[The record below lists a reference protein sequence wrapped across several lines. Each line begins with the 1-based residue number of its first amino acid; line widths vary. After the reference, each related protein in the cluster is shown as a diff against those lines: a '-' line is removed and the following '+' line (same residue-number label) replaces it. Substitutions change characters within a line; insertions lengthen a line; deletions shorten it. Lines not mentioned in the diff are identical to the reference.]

1 MRVVNFRPFAA
12 ALGLALAIAAAGSV
26 TPPATR
32 GHEGIGLERFMYALG
47 QVESGGS
54 YTAYNSSSGAYGR
67 YQIIPSSWRAW
78 AQEVLGNAY
87 APMTPANQDKV
98 AAYKL
103 HQAYHKVGSWP
114 PVAYWWLTGRINTN
128 RSTWS
133 SFARSY
139 VDKIM
144 AIYNRTGDTTGSFA
158 GPTYQNAWYQETY
171 KYIGWSGGWLTG
183 DRPSYAGGSAKYSDQ
198 AGAWVTFKFTGRA
211 VTWYGLK
218 GAGAGVAKVYVDGAY
233 ARTVDAWSSTF
244 QPSTPLFSKSWSGSG
259 THTLSIRVEGTP
271 GRPSVVVDQFR
282 VTK

>member
-1 MRVVNFRPFAA
+1 
-12 ALGLALAIAAAGSV
+12 
-26 TPPATR
+26 
-32 GHEGIGLERFMYALG
+32 MYALG

-54 YTAYNSSSGAYGR
+54 YTARNSSTGAYGR

-87 APMTPANQDKV
+87 APMTPENQDKV

-103 HQAYHKVGSWP
+103 HQTYHRVGSWP
-114 PVAYWWLTGRINTN
+114 PVAYWWLTGRINTS

-144 AIYNRTGDTTGSFA
+144 AIYNRTGDAA
-158 GPTYQNAWYQETY
+158 GTFSSSAYRNVYYQETY
-171 KYIGWSGGWLTG
+171 QYIRWGGTWHRAT
-183 DRPSYAGGSAKYSDQ
+183 RSSYAGGAARFSDT
-198 AGAWVTFKFTGRA
+198 AGAWTEFRFVGRA
-211 VTWYGLK
+211 VTWYGQK
-218 GAGAGVAKVYVDGAY
+218 GVGAGAAKIYVDGAY
-233 ARTVDAWSSTF
+233 VKTVDAGSSTF
-244 QPSTPLFSKSWSGSG
+244 AASTPLFSKAWTGSG
-259 THTLSIRVEGTP
+259 THVLKIQVVGTA

>member
-1 MRVVNFRPFAA
+1 LRVVSFRPIVA
-12 ALGLALAIAAAGSV
+12 ALGLAVVLAAAGSV
-26 TPPATR
+26 TAPPAR
-32 GHEGIGLERFMYALG
+32 GHDGIGLERFMYALG

-54 YTAYNSSSGAYGR
+54 YTARNSSSGAYGR

-78 AQEVLGNAY
+78 ALEVLGSSS
-87 APMTPANQDKV
+87 APMTPANQDAV

-103 HQAYHKVGSWP
+103 HQAYHRVGSWP
-114 PVAYWWLTGRINTN
+114 PVAYWWLTGRVNTN

-144 AIYNRTGDTTGSFA
+144 RIYNNAGDVAGSFGSA
-158 GPTYQNAWYQETY
+158 YRNVWYQETY
-171 KYIGWSGGWLTG
+171 QYIKWGGDWTSGS
-183 DRPSYAGGSAKYSDQ
+183 RSSYAGGTANYTDQ
-198 AGAWVTFKFTGRA
+198 PGAWLEFQFIGRA

-218 GAGAGVAKVYVDGAY
+218 GAGAGVAKIYVDGAY
-233 ARTVDAWSSTF
+233 ARTVDAGSSTF
-244 QPSTPLFSKSWSGSG
+244 SASTPLFSKSWTGSG
-259 THTLSIRVEGTP
+259 THTLVIRVEGTE

>member
-1 MRVVNFRPFAA
+1 MRVTSIRPIAA
-12 ALGLALAIAAAGSV
+12 ALGLAVAITAGASAGA
-26 TPPATR
+26 PPTR
-32 GHEGIGLERFMYALG
+32 AHEGIGLERFMYALG

-54 YTAYNSSSGAYGR
+54 YTARNSTTGAYGR

-87 APMTPANQDKV
+87 APMTPENQDKV

-103 HQAYHKVGSWP
+103 HQTYHRVGSWP

-144 AIYNRTGDTTGSFA
+144 AIYNGNSDVA
-158 GPTYQNAWYQETY
+158 GTSTSSAYRNVYYQETY
-171 KYIGWSGGWLTG
+171 QYIKWVGGWHNSARTG
-183 DRPSYAGGSAKYSDQ
+183 YAGGAARYSDL
-198 AGAWVTFKFTGRA
+198 AGSLVQFRFVGRA

-218 GAGAGVAKVYVDGAY
+218 GAGAGRAKVYMDGVY
-233 ARTVDAWSSTF
+233 VKTIDAGSTTF
-244 QPSTPLFSKSWSGSG
+244 QRSTPLFSKSWTGSG
-259 THTLSIRVEGTP
+259 THTLTIRVEGTP
-271 GRPSVVVDQFR
+271 GRPSVVIDQFR